1 MGKHSA
7 PRNNVVPARL
17 AMLSTATLIGL
28 AVSANGGAGQ
38 AIADD
43 ANSTS
48 TPGGGVWVVPPKRA
62 VVSVAPVSYPQQA
75 RPDGFTAAP
84 AELPVHRAD
93 RPAGQP
99 GGNAEP
105 RTADPGGTGKP
116 GGNTAPL
123 AALVDTLAT
132 GSAALPPPLRA
143 VLEDLVKQV
152 GPVLAKGLIQL
163 ITSNHQPAPAPSPT
177 PAPKGRHA
185 APAHA
190 APAAVVTEDGSDETD
205 SDETDGLAADIED
218 TDGDD
223 IAAAD
228 TYIDDT
234 TDSDD
239 LAVTDDTAD
248 AVPDADADWQP
259 LALGPTTAG

>member
-28 AVSANGGAGQ
+28 AVSANGGAAQ

-48 TPGGGVWVVPPKRA
+48 ASGDGGWVAPPKRA
-62 VVSVAPVSYPQQA
+62 VVSVAPVSYQQQA
-75 RPDGFTAAP
+75 RPEAFTVAP

-93 RPAGQP
+93 RPAVQP
-99 GGNAEP
+99 GGNAKP
-105 RTADPGGTGKP
+105 RTANPGGTGKP

-123 AALVDTLAT
+123 AAIVDTLAT
-132 GSAALPPPLRA
+132 GSAALPAPLRA
-143 VLEDLVKQV
+143 VLDDLVKQV

-163 ITSNHQPAPAPSPT
+163 ITSNNQPSPT
-177 PAPKGRHA
+177 PAPSAAPKGRHA
-185 APAHA
+185 APA
-190 APAAVVTEDGSDETD
+190 PAAAVTENDSDDLGSDETD
-205 SDETDGLAADIED
+205 DLAADVDD
-218 TDGDD
+218 TTDD

-228 TYIDDT
+228 TYLDDT

-239 LAVTDDTAD
+239 LAVTDTAD

-259 LALGPTTAG
+259 LALGPTTVG

>member
-28 AVSANGGAGQ
+28 AVSANGGVGQ

-48 TPGGGVWVVPPKRA
+48 GDGVWVAPPKRA
-62 VVSVAPVSYPQQA
+62 VVSVAPVSYQQA
-75 RPDGFTAAP
+75 RPDGFAAAP

-93 RPAGQP
+93 RPAVAP
-99 GGNAEP
+99 SGNAKP
-105 RTADPGGTGKP
+105 RTANPGGTGKP

-163 ITSNHQPAPAPSPT
+163 ITNNNQPSPTPAPS

-185 APAHA
+185 APA
-190 APAAVVTEDGSDETD
+190 PAADITEDDSDDIDTGDPAVDIDDTD
-205 SDETDGLAADIED
+205 SDD
-218 TDGDD
+218 TDIDD
-223 IAAAD
+223 TDNIAAAD
-228 TYIDDT
+228 IYNDDT
-234 TDSDD
+234 TDDD
-239 LAVTDDTAD
+239 LAVTEDPAA

-259 LALGPTTAG
+259 LALGPTPVG

>member
-43 ANSTS
+43 TTSTS
-48 TPGGGVWVVPPKRA
+48 GDGVWVAPPKRA
-62 VVSVAPVSYPQQA
+62 VVSVAPVSSPRQA

-93 RPAGQP
+93 RPAVAP
-99 GGNAEP
+99 GVNAKP
-105 RTADPGGTGKP
+105 RTANPGGTGKP

-152 GPVLAKGLIQL
+152 GPVLAKGLIQFL
-163 ITSNHQPAPAPSPT
+163 DNNRPSPAPAPG
-177 PAPKGRHA
+177 PAPQGRHA

-190 APAAVVTEDGSDETD
+190 APAAVVTEDDSDET
-205 SDETDGLAADIED
+205 DETDGLAADIED
-218 TDGDD
+218 TGD

-228 TYIDDT
+228 TYLDDT
-234 TDSDD
+234 ADGDD
-239 LAVTDDTAD
+239 PAVTEDTAD

-259 LALGPTTAG
+259 LALGPTPVG